1 MPVVFVAKSKG
12 LEKWGADHG
21 LTKHVY
27 KIGLADDSAEAAVE
41 RMNANAVA
49 GHADWK
55 LVKKKDI
62 EAAEGAAAEEEALY
76 ANLAKSQRAVDPA
89 YYPGIKG
96 ARGIFKVKPMDVER
110 SALVGQAVAG
120 EAMKAVKVNAAA
132 IADFLIK
139 NALRP

>member
-12 LEKWGADHG
+12 LEQWGADHG

-27 KIGLADDSAEAAVE
+27 KIGLAEDSAEAAIE

-55 LVKKKDI
+55 LVKKKDVEAVE
-62 EAAEGAAAEEEALY
+62 EAALF

>member
-27 KIGLADDSAEAAVE
+27 KIGLAEDSAEAAVE
-41 RMNANAVA
+41 RLNANAVA

-55 LVKKKDI
+55 LVKKKDV
-62 EAAEGAAAEEEALY
+62 EAVEEEALY
-76 ANLAKSQRAVDPA
+76 ARLAASQRAVDPA
-89 YYPGIKG
+89 YYPGIRG

-110 SALVGQAVAG
+110 SALVGQAVSG

>member
-27 KIGLADDSAEAAVE
+27 KIGLAEDSAEAAIE

-55 LVKKKDI
+55 LVKKKDV
-62 EAAEGAAAEEEALY
+62 EAVEEAALY